1 MKKLILL
8 SSLTYAMFAN
18 EVVAVDEANKFLTA
32 LKNMDD
38 KIVNTMV
45 QNDKKSILNSLDN
58 HILYFRDIKVSGIRQ
73 ADEYGHYFVTLDN
86 EEFNKLELK
95 RDNNGKYKII
105 GL

>member
-18 EVVAVDEANKFLTA
+18 EVVAVNEANKFLNA

-38 KIVNTMV
+38 KIVNSMV
-45 QNDKKSILNSLDN
+45 QKDRKSILNSLDN
-58 HILYFRDIKVSGIRQ
+58 HIMYFRDIKVNSIRQ
-73 ADEYGHYFVTLDN
+73 VNEYGHYIVTLDN
-86 EEFNKLELK
+86 EEFDKLELK
-95 RDNNGKYKII
+95 RNNDGEYKII

>member
-8 SSLTYAMFAN
+8 SGLTYAMFAN
-18 EVVAVDEANKFLTA
+18 EIVAVDEANKFLNA

-38 KIVNTMV
+38 KLVSSMV
-45 QNDKKSILNSLDN
+45 QKDKKSVLNSLDN

-73 ADEYGHYFVTLDN
+73 ADDYGHYFVTLDN

-95 RDNNGKYKII
+95 RDNNGEYKVI